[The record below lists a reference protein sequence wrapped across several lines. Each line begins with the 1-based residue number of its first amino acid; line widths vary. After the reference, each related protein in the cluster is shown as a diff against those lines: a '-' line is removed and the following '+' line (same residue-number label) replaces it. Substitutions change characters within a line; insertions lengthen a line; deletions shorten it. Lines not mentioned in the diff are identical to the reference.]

1 MVLMGGPID
10 TRINP
15 TAVNRIAEERGLD
28 WFRRHVIATV
38 PPPHPGAGRAVYP
51 GFLQLGGFMA
61 MNLDRHISAHWRF
74 FTHLV
79 DGDGDGADKHR
90 AFYDEYLA
98 VMDLAAAFYL
108 ETVDRIF
115 IRHALPKGELTH
127 RGVPIRP
134 EAIRRAALMTVEGE
148 RDDISGVGQTAAAHR
163 LCTGIPDE
171 RKAHWLQPGVG
182 HYGVF
187 NGSRFAAEV
196 APRIAAFV
204 RRNDAGVAAP
214 PPASLPA

>member
-1 MVLMGGPID
+1 MGGPID

-15 TAVNRIAEERGLD
+15 TAVNQLAEEHGLD
-28 WFRRHVIATV
+28 WFRSHVITEV
-38 PPPHPGAGRAVYP
+38 PAPHPGAGRLVYP
-51 GFLQLGGFMA
+51 GFLQLGGFVA
-61 MNLDRHISAHWRF
+61 MNLDRHISAHYGF
-74 FTHLV
+74 FNHLV
-79 DGDGDGADKHR
+79 DGDGDSADKHR

-98 VMDLAAAFYL
+98 VMDLAAEFYL
-108 ETVDRIF
+108 QTVDQVF

-127 RGVPIRP
+127 RGVPVRP
-134 EAIRRAALMTVEGE
+134 GAITRTALMTVEGE
-148 RDDISGVGQTAAAHR
+148 RDDISGLGQTEAAQA
-163 LCTGIPDE
+163 LCTGLTAD
-171 RKAHWLQPGVG
+171 RKVHWIQPAVG